1 MCMGTKAKSFLC
13 LATSVTT
20 CQKNA
25 SPAIPAAVAS
35 MAPAGLA
42 EHLSGQ
48 GMPNAGRFPAKR
60 EMDAATGSFHMP
72 GRRRVAAEMEPE
84 G

>member
-1 MCMGTKAKSFLC
+1 MGTKAKSFLC

-20 CQKNA
+20 CQKKF
-25 SPAIPAAVAS
+25 PAVFAEPAS

-48 GMPNAGRFPAKR
+48 GMPDAGRFPAKR